1 MKQSDFSLGLAL
13 GLVIGVLAI
22 LLAHPTI
29 KYVAVNGKG
38 ESEADGHTSAEHGLT
53 IAKGSKVS

>member
-1 MKQSDFSLGLAL
+1 MKQSDFSIGLTV

-29 KYVAVNGKG
+29 KYVATMPKP
-38 ESEADGHTSAEHGLT
+38 EADGHTSADNVT
-53 IAKGSKVS
+53 FINAVSRAKVG